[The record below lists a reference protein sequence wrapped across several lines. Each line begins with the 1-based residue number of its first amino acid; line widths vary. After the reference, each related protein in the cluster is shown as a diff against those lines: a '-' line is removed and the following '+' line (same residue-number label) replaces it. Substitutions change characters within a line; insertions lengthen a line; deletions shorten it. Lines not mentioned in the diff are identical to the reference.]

1 MPILGFDP
9 LGIVKTK
16 KQLFALREAEIKHA
30 RIAMLAAIGWPS
42 SELCHYTLAKM
53 FGKGVR
59 TVYVLYVLCVP
70 YVLRMYCMCMYC
82 TLRAVYVFSGH
93 NYCEQLLKKM
103 FISFIL
109 SF

>member
-59 TVYVLYVLCVP
+59 TVYVLYVLRMCCMHCVC
-70 YVLRMYCMCMYC
+70 L
-82 TLRAVYVFSGH
+82 LKSGH
-93 NYCEQLLKKM
+93 NYCE
-103 FISFIL
+103 
-109 SF
+109 